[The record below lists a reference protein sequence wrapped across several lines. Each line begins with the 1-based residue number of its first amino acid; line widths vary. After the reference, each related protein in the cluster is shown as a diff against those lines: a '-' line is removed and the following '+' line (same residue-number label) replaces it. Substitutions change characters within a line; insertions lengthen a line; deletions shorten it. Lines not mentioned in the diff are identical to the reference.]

1 MYYYFQILLNMLD
14 FSLKYTTVSSIL
26 REFSGSSIR
35 ICVSE
40 STNKTTFSECYLQ
53 YKFIFSCT
61 ELLFLS
67 LKMKCRSQRET
78 ERRRKEERQREITLA
93 LSRRYVFFG
102 MTCSPVFEQAH
113 EDIGHS
119 LSLFRWL
126 FTQRFQCI
134 QPIQGWNSDR
144 E

>member
-1 MYYYFQILLNMLD
+1 MLD
-14 FSLKYTTVSSIL
+14 FSLKYTTLSSIL
-26 REFSGSSIR
+26 ENSQNPLSAY
-35 ICVSE
+35 VSE
-40 STNKTTFSECYLQ
+40 STNTSTFSEYYLQ
-53 YKFIFSCT
+53 YKFLFSCT
-61 ELLFLS
+61 ELSFLS

-119 LSLFRWL
+119 LSLFQWL

>member
-1 MYYYFQILLNMLD
+1 MYYYFQILLNMPG

-26 REFSGSSIR
+26 ENPQNPLSAY
-35 ICVSE
+35 VSE
-40 STNKTTFSECYLQ
+40 STNTSTFSEYNLQ
-53 YKFIFSCT
+53 YKFLFSCT
-61 ELLFLS
+61 ELSFLS
-67 LKMKCRSQRET
+67 LRMKCRSQRET

-126 FTQRFQCI
+126 FTQRYQCI